1 MKRCS
6 MSLVIK
12 KLLVKTTMRY
22 HFILTSMAII
32 KQKIT
37 SVGEDVEKL

>member
-1 MKRCS
+1 

-22 HFILTSMAII
+22 HFIPTSLAII

-37 SVGEDVEKL
+37 NVGEDVGKL